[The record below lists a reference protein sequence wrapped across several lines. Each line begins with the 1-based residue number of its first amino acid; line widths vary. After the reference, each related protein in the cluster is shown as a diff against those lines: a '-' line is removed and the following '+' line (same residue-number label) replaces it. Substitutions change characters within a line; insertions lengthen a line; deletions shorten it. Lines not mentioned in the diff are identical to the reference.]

1 MKKIN
6 LFTPIMLVFDG
17 NYIHKTICKHL
28 MNQGICSLMDLCMHS
43 EEYLQAFKGIKEKSI
58 ETIQT
63 ILAEYELSLD
73 MDEGDIAK
81 YVVQMP
87 PIQFPKKD
95 STPSKIDWEQRRYE
109 IAKDAYVVLIT
120 DISQENFSANTIAQ
134 SAVEYAD
141 CLLLQLQTIQ
151 MRNKTR

>member
-17 NYIHKTICKHL
+17 NYTHKTICKHL
-28 MNQGICSLMDLCMHS
+28 MNHGICSLMDLCMHS

-58 ETIQT
+58 ETIQS
-63 ILAEYELSLD
+63 ILAEYGLCLN

-87 PIQFPKKD
+87 PIQYPKKD
-95 STPSKIDWEQRRYE
+95 STPPKIDWEQRRYE
-109 IAKDAYVVLIT
+109 IAKDAYAVLIT

-151 MRNKTR
+151 MRKKTR

>member
-87 PIQFPKKD
+87 PIQFPKKYI
-95 STPSKIDWEQRRYE
+95 TPSKIYWEQRRYE

-120 DISQENFSANTIAQ
+120 
-134 SAVEYAD
+134 
-141 CLLLQLQTIQ
+141 
-151 MRNKTR
+151 